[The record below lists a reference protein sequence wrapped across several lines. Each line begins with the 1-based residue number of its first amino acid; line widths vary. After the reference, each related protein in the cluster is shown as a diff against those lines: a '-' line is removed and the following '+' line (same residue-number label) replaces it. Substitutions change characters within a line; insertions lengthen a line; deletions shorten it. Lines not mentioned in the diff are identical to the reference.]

1 MSQFYPRYKICCK
14 SYLKINFKGN
24 FLINSLIVR
33 LIAYLISSINR
44 WMNLHSLNSVNCN
57 VSNLSRIFC
66 GNLLG
71 NSLLALSL
79 GVSLFCGSVYAY
91 GLPAMAAPNQEMPPV
106 ITRSEPTS
114 NQPAPQGRLP
124 QDPGTL
130 VLMDQLND
138 AAMDATNAGDFATA
152 EIYWTKLIELAPN
165 NAALWSNR
173 GNAKVSQHHLEA
185 ALDDYNEAVRLA
197 PTIADPYLNRGAA
210 LQGLGKYKAA
220 IADYD
225 KALSYNPKDAGL
237 YNNRGNAR
245 SDLGDWAGAV
255 ADYQTAMQLD
265 SRLTTAYGN
274 YALALYEL
282 GQKDQAVRTMKNIL
296 RKYPNYTDVRAGL
309 VAALWDRKSSGEA
322 ESNWVAVDNLDQRY
336 RDLNWL
342 REVRRFPPSLTAALE
357 RFLQLK

>member
-1 MSQFYPRYKICCK
+1 MTSTHPPIKCQPNQRCRIKFFEDIPWVMNGFRITTFNIKFNKFNITFTYGLKANLKSIWQQMSRNLAIG
-14 SYLKINFKGN
+14 LVVA
-24 FLINSLIVR
+24 SLI
-33 LIAYLISSINR
+33 
-44 WMNLHSLNSVNCN
+44 
-57 VSNLSRIFC
+57 C
-66 GNLLG
+66 G
-71 NSLLALSL
+71 LSL
-79 GVSLFCGSVYAY
+79 GVN
-91 GLPAMAAPNQEMPPV
+91 LPAMAADA
-106 ITRSEPTS
+106 PT
-114 NQPAPQGRLP
+114 APTGRLP
-124 QDPGTL
+124 QDPSTL
-130 VLMDQLND
+130 VIMDQLND
-138 AAMDATNAGDFATA
+138 AAMSATNEGDFATA

-173 GNAKVSQHHLEA
+173 GNAKVSQRHLEA
-185 ALDDYNEAVRLA
+185 ALTDYNEAVRLA

-210 LQGLGKYKAA
+210 LQGLGQYEAA

-282 GQKDQAVRTMKNIL
+282 GQKDQAIRTMKNIL

-309 VAALWDRKSSGEA
+309 VAALWDRKASGEA

-336 RDLNWL
+336 RDLTWL